1 MLPDGSS
8 KTGTSPMAE
17 PDSDVRLSVVVPAY
31 NEQDSIA
38 GTMQMITDGV
48 GDCAG
53 LQVVLVNDG
62 STDSTLQCMRS
73 IAEASAARVDI
84 VDRGTNGGMGQ
95 ALASGLAE
103 AVGSVITWIPG
114 DGEYEI
120 SEVLAGVALLDSFDI
135 VLVRRIARGNL
146 GRNLLSSSMYVLIQ
160 LLFRFDARRYCGIFV
175 VPSQR
180 WHELR
185 VASADVFFTL
195 EVALRARRNGWRIG
209 YVEAEWRPRRA
220 GRSKVFNLRTVVRN
234 LGELLMFRVRLW
246 RGS

>member
-1 MLPDGSS
+1 MGDEIG
-8 KTGTSPMAE
+8 
-17 PDSDVRLSVVVPAY
+17 DVRLSVVVPAY
-31 NEQDSIA
+31 NEQDSIT
-38 GTMQMITDGV
+38 GTVKMITDDV

-62 STDSTLQCMRS
+62 STDATLQRMES
-73 IAEASAARVDI
+73 IADGSTARVDI

-95 ALASGLAE
+95 ALSSGLAS
-103 AVGSVITWIPG
+103 ATGDVITWIPG

-120 SEVLAGVALLDSFDI
+120 SEVLAGVAMLDSFDI
-135 VLVRRIARGNL
+135 VLVRRIARGKL
-146 GRNLLSSSMYVLIQ
+146 GRNLLSSSMYVLIR

-175 VPSQR
+175 ISKQR

-209 YVEAEWRPRRA
+209 YIEAEWRPRRA
-220 GRSKVFNLRTVVRN
+220 GRSKVFNPRTVVRN
-234 LGELLMFRVRLW
+234 LGELLIFRVRLW
-246 RGS
+246 RGL